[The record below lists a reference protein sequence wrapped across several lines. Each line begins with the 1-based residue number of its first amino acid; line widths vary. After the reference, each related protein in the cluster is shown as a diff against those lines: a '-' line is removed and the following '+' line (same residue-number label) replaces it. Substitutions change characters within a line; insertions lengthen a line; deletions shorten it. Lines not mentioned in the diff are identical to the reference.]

1 MKRYSKSTIFTIVLL
16 VILASSADAQV
27 GRGKFG
33 FGVSASGNMLQSDWK
48 TNDPGFG
55 ASADISYLMGENW
68 GLLSTLGFDT
78 FNGKNSANQ
87 TVLSTAFHG
96 KIALT
101 YDFLRDKP
109 LNPFVFAGGSVVF
122 YNPRV
127 DKGQVLLS
135 GANRP
140 WEFCLNGG
148 IGVDY
153 FLNESWSVIVSG
165 EAGYMID
172 DWLDGYGGPSN
183 DIIQRVSV
191 GVRYYL
197 FDRSTVQRIVA
208 TSTR

>member
-1 MKRYSKSTIFTIVLL
+1 
-16 VILASSADAQV
+16 
-27 GRGKFG
+27 
-33 FGVSASGNMLQSDWK
+33 
-48 TNDPGFG
+48 
-55 ASADISYLMGENW
+55 
-68 GLLSTLGFDT
+68 
-78 FNGKNSANQ
+78 
-87 TVLSTAFHG
+87 
-96 KIALT
+96 
-101 YDFLRDKP
+101 
-109 LNPFVFAGGSVVF
+109 VVF